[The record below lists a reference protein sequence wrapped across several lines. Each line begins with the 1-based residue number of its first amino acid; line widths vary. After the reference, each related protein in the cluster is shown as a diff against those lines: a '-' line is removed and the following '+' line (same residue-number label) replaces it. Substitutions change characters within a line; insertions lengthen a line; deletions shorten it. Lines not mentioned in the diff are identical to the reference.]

1 MGGCVYGCQWL
12 PFDNSNNMENVSF
25 FLKEP
30 QRGIIPSKQKET
42 LVYLFFSYG
51 YFEITANGKKKYLPL
66 KYSTGLRIYPYL
78 WIDKPTYRAKRK
90 NNFDYQSFNT
100 KLDNLEDLIK
110 QIYRKNPNSS
120 PSKLRELLN
129 KALNNEKAEVFTLNT
144 YIDKYLIE
152 IGNGTRLTNKAE
164 KYKAGTVKAVKGF
177 VALFKRFQSFK
188 NKQYD
193 FNDITIDFYNQFT
206 GYLTTLNYSPNT
218 IGRHIKHLKAIMHQ
232 AREEGHHKNTE
243 IDNKAFRILTKK
255 VDNIYLSEEE
265 LQKMYKLDLSHKP
278 NYNLARDVFLVGCY
292 TAQRYSDYSRINK
305 NSIKGNFIELIQ
317 KKTQEKVIIPIRP
330 QLREILEKYD
340 YTLPKSYEQKVN
352 KYIKEVGKLAGI
364 DEIIETENTRGG
376 LIVKANTPKHD
387 LIKTHTARRSGAT
400 NMYLAGIPSIDIMKI
415 TGHKT
420 ESEFLKYI
428 KVSKAE
434 TAQSL
439 AMHPYFNKPLMKV
452 N

>member
-1 MGGCVYGCQWL
+1 
-12 PFDNSNNMENVSF
+12 MENVSF
-25 FLKEP
+25 FLKER
-30 QRGIIPSKQKET
+30 QKGITPSKQKET

-51 YFEITANGKKKYLPL
+51 YYETTANGKKKYIPL

-78 WIDKPTYRAKRK
+78 WNDKPTYRAKRK
-90 NNFDYQSFNT
+90 DNFEYQSFNT
-100 KLDNLEDLIK
+100 KLENLEDLIK

-129 KALNNEKAEVFTLNT
+129 NALNNERAEAFTLNT
-144 YIDKYLIE
+144 YIEKYYNE
-152 IGNGTRLTNKAE
+152 IANGTRLTIKAE
-164 KYKAGTVKAVKGF
+164 KYKSGTVKAIKGF
-177 VALFKRFQSFK
+177 KAIFERFQSFK

-206 GYLTTLNYSPNT
+206 GYLTKLDYSPNT

-232 AREEGHHKNTE
+232 ARDEGYHKNTE
-243 IDNKAFRILTKK
+243 IDNKAFRILKKK
-255 VDNIYLSEEE
+255 VDNIYLSEAE
-265 LQKMYKLDLSHKP
+265 LQKMYNLDLSDKP
-278 NYNLARDVFLVGCY
+278 HYDLARDVFLVGCY
-292 TAQRYSDYSRINK
+292 TAQRFSDYSKINK

-330 QLREILEKYD
+330 ELKAILEKYD
-340 YTLPKSYEQKVN
+340 YNLPKSYEQKVN
-352 KYIKEVGKLAGI
+352 KYIKDVGKLAKI
-364 DEIIETENTRGG
+364 NEIIQTENTRGG
-376 LIVKANTPKHD
+376 LIIKKDIPKYN

-428 KVSKAE
+428 KVSKKE
-434 TAQSL
+434 TAQNL
-439 AMHPYFNKPLMKV
+439 ALHPYFNKPLMKV